1 MFAAHGGHP
10 AGPYDVNE
18 RTCCSLPG
26 YDRCVSKIAS
36 DLEPVATADQL
47 RKVSEQL
54 RAVAGRLELS
64 RLRVADDGTLVL
76 HVDGDLGYR
85 PVITFV
91 NEATHLLGAIP
102 RVVVDTA
109 PGAGRYRTQ
118 PL

>member
-1 MFAAHGGHP
+1 M
-10 AGPYDVNE
+10 
-18 RTCCSLPG
+18 LPRYG
-26 YDRCVSKIAS
+26 RYVSRIAS
-36 DLEPVATADQL
+36 DLEPLAPPDQL

-64 RLRVADDGTLVL
+64 SLLVADDGTLVL
-76 HVDGDLGYR
+76 HVDGDLCYW

-91 NEATHLLGAIP
+91 NEATHLLGAVP

>member
-1 MFAAHGGHP
+1 
-10 AGPYDVNE
+10 
-18 RTCCSLPG
+18 
-26 YDRCVSKIAS
+26 VSKIAS